1 MDLEQLVKQVD
12 WLDDERRKDKTQ
24 LGSVEERIIAVEE
37 NIPALAGQIK
47 DLRSE
52 FNRLAALLTRIEN
65 LEENLLQQRIET
77 KQYFDE
83 LDRRITKFSEENEKL
98 WLSQIKPLEAK
109 IGDINKHLAQI
120 PIIQRRI
127 DDRVEEENRLT
138 RTLDELRV
146 KISDLGR
153 SEEEYTRTIR
163 LFDDGRRQDAKRISD
178 IQSELLTLQRQT
190 DELGGK
196 IELNSVSSRKLETR
210 INEFDVLEADRR
222 EVLEK
227 FLEKQTLLQVERE
240 REWKLWQTRFDQ
252 IEQQTMDVDKSLQN
266 LDITHRDVKRTQ
278 QNVDELTQKLD
289 RRINELTEIQRL
301 SEERFR
307 QEWVTFKADDQ
318 KRWTNYMLT
327 QEEQQK
333 GSIRQQEKI
342 DTKITEL
349 EDTAQ
354 EIIDL
359 IQQTNELEEKRL
371 QSIRAL
377 IHEWVTEYERVIGP
391 TR

>member
-12 WLDDERRKDKTQ
+12 WLDEERRKDKTQ
-24 LGSVEERIIAVEE
+24 LGSIEERIIAVEE
-37 NIPALAGQIK
+37 NIPGLAGQIK
-47 DLRSE
+47 ELRSDI
-52 FNRLAALLTRIEN
+52 NRLAALLTRIEN
-65 LEENLLQQRIET
+65 IEENILQQRIET

-83 LDRRITKFSEENEKL
+83 LDRRITKVSEENEKV
-98 WLSQIKPLEAK
+98 WLSQIKPYETK
-109 IGDINKHLAQI
+109 IGDINKQLSQL
-120 PIIQRRI
+120 PTIQRRI
-127 DDRVEEENRLT
+127 DDRVEEENRLS
-138 RTLDELRV
+138 RSLDELRA
-146 KISDLGR
+146 KISDIRR

-178 IQSELLTLQRQT
+178 IQSELITLHKQS
-190 DELGGK
+190 DEQSGK
-196 IELNSVSSRKLETR
+196 IELNSVSTRKLETR
-210 INEFDVLEADRR
+210 INEFDILEADRR
-222 EVLEK
+222 EVIEN
-227 FLEKQTLLQVERE
+227 FLEKQSLLQVERE

-333 GSIRQQEKI
+333 GTQRQQEKVE
-342 DTKITEL
+342 TKVTEL
-349 EDTAQ
+349 EDTSQ

-377 IHEWVTEYERVIGP
+377 IHEWVTEFERVVGT